1 MADEPEG
8 QEPGGTE
15 TLDDRVSQLETGQ
28 QSLTEKIDKLLGIV
42 SGGGDKPDGEP
53 PAPRQPSNIAE
64 EIRAQLDERD
74 RRDQAAAD
82 DKARGDRLAA
92 VETKVAELAEKPP
105 VTPPRRVEK
114 LMGWR

>member
-1 MADEPEG
+1 MSDDPEG
-8 QEPGGTE
+8 REPGATE

-42 SGGGDKPDGEP
+42 SGGGDKPDGES
-53 PAPRQPSNIAE
+53 APRPPSNIAE

-74 RRDQAAAD
+74 RRDQAAAA
-82 DKARGDRLAA
+82 DKARADWEAG
-92 VETKVAELAEKPP
+92 VETRLTELAEKPP